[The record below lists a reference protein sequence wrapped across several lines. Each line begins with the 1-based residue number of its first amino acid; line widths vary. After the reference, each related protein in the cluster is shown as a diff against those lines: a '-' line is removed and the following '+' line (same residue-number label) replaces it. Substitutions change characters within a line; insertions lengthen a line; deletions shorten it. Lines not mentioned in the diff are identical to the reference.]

1 MNVPAGN
8 SGAGSHADTDSK
20 EAPRPS
26 SNAGEAAPGPDA
38 GAASKAVR
46 GTDARAATG
55 AVHDITASTLR
66 DWPLPMPGAHADKE
80 VRGHVLIVAGSRE
93 MPGALLL
100 AATAALRAGAGKL
113 TIATAASVTAALGVA
128 LPEARVIGLEETPE
142 GGLRARSPTD
152 AADAATVIPV
162 LQQACERASAILIG
176 PGMQDKQACAAL
188 VAALLPCCGKAP
200 VILDAGA
207 MCVAGG
213 DNCMRFHTPVL
224 LTPHAGELAG
234 LTGEDKQHIAADP
247 QTASRAA
254 AQRLNAVVALK
265 GSTTIITAPDG
276 GTWSHT
282 GGNTGLAISGS
293 GDVLAGLIAGLAA
306 RGATLEQAAAWGVAL
321 HAMAGEQLSLRHGP
335 LGYLARE
342 ISAEVPALLRAL
354 SAH

>member
-1 MNVPAGN
+1 MSTAI
-8 SGAGSHADTDSK
+8 S
-20 EAPRPS
+20 
-26 SNAGEAAPGPDA
+26 
-38 GAASKAVR
+38 
-46 GTDARAATG
+46 
-55 AVHDITASTLR
+55 DITARTLR
-66 DWPLPMPGAHADKE
+66 DWPLPMPGVDADKE

-128 LPEARVIGLEETPE
+128 LPEARVIGLAETP
-142 GGLRARSPTD
+142 GAGLRAGSPSD
-152 AADAATVIPV
+152 EADVAPA

-176 PGMQDKQACAAL
+176 PGMQDQQACAAL
-188 VAALLPCCGKAP
+188 VAALLPHCRHAP
-200 VILDAGA
+200 LILDAGA
-207 MCVAGG
+207 MCVAAG
-213 DNCMRFHTPVL
+213 DNCIHFDSPVL

-234 LTGEDKQHIAADP
+234 LTGEDKQDIAADP
-247 QTASRAA
+247 QAAARAA
-254 AQRLNAVVALK
+254 AERLHAVVALK
-265 GSTTIITAPDG
+265 GSTTVIAAPDG
-276 GTWSHT
+276 GMWLHT

-321 HAMAGEQLSLRHGP
+321 HAMAGEQLALRHGP
-335 LGYLARE
+335 LAYLARE

>member
-1 MNVPAGN
+1 MNAAAAH
-8 SGAGSHADTDSK
+8 SGADS
-20 EAPRPS
+20 S
-26 SNAGEAAPGPDA
+26 
-38 GAASKAVR
+38 AS
-46 GTDARAATG
+46 AAT
-55 AVHDITASTLR
+55 VREITAGMLR

-80 VRGHVLIVAGSRE
+80 ARGHVLIVAGSRE

-128 LPEARVIGLEETPE
+128 LPEARVIGLDETPE
-142 GGLRARSPTD
+142 GGLVTRASNRAARELLAGSSGELAEGAPLAASASEKQD
-152 AADAATVIPV
+152 AGVAPP
-162 LQQACERASAILIG
+162 LRQACERASAVLIG
-176 PGMQDKQACAAL
+176 PGMQDKDACAAL
-188 VAALLPCCGKAP
+188 VTALLPCCGNAP

-213 DNCMRFHTPVL
+213 DDCMRFATPVL

-234 LTGEDKQHIAADP
+234 LTGADKEAIAADP
-247 QTASRAA
+247 QPASRSA

-265 GSTTIITAPDG
+265 GATTIITAPDG
-276 GTWSHT
+276 DMWSHT

-306 RGATLEQAAAWGVAL
+306 RGASLEQAAAWGVAL

>member
-1 MNVPAGN
+1 MTTPTQ
-8 SGAGSHADTDSK
+8 HAT
-20 EAPRPS
+20 
-26 SNAGEAAPGPDA
+26 EAAAA
-38 GAASKAVR
+38 GVDGTANAAVR
-46 GTDARAATG
+46 A
-55 AVHDITASTLR
+55 ITAGTLR
-66 DWPLPMPGAHADKE
+66 DWCLPMPGADADKE

-128 LPEARVIGLEETPE
+128 LPEARVIGLAETVDA
-142 GGLRARSPTD
+142 GLRAGSASDENDVVPALRE
-152 AADAATVIPV
+152 
-162 LQQACERASAILIG
+162 ACERASAVLIG
-176 PGMQDKQACAAL
+176 PGMQDRAACAAL
-188 VAALLPCCGKAP
+188 VTALLPHCRHAP
-200 VILDAGA
+200 LILDAGA
-207 MCVAGG
+207 MCVAAG
-213 DNCMRFHTPVL
+213 DHCLRFDSPVL

-234 LTGEDKQHIAADP
+234 LTGENKQKIGADP
-247 QTASRAA
+247 QTAARAA

-265 GSTTIITAPDG
+265 GSTTIIAAPDG
-276 GTWSHT
+276 GMWAHT

-342 ISAEVPALLRAL
+342 ISTEVPALLRAL

>member
-1 MNVPAGN
+1 M
-8 SGAGSHADTDSK
+8 SAD
-20 EAPRPS
+20 
-26 SNAGEAAPGPDA
+26 AAP
-38 GAASKAVR
+38 VR
-46 GTDARAATG
+46 
-55 AVHDITASTLR
+55 DITARTLR
-66 DWPLPMPGAHADKE
+66 DWPLPMPGVDADKE
-80 VRGHVLIVAGSRE
+80 VRGQVLIVAGSRE

-113 TIATAASVTAALGVA
+113 TIATAASVSTALGVA
-128 LPEARVIGLEETPE
+128 LPEARVIGLGETPDA
-142 GGLRARSPTD
+142 GLRAGSPSD
-152 AADAATVIPV
+152 AADVTPA

-188 VAALLPCCGKAP
+188 VAALLPHCRHAP
-200 VILDAGA
+200 LILDAGA

-213 DNCMRFHTPVL
+213 DDCLRFDSPVL

-234 LTGEDKQHIAADP
+234 LTGEDKQEIAADP
-247 QTASRAA
+247 QAAARAA
-254 AQRLNAVVALK
+254 AARLNAVVALK
-265 GSTTIITAPDG
+265 GSKTIIAAPDG
-276 GTWSHT
+276 GTWCHT

>member
-8 SGAGSHADTDSK
+8 SGAGSHADTDS
-20 EAPRPS
+20 E
-26 SNAGEAAPGPDA
+26 
-38 GAASKAVR
+38 
-46 GTDARAATG
+46 

-128 LPEARVIGLEETPE
+128 LPEARVIGLAETPE
-142 GGLRARSPTD
+142 GGLLAGTSETQPTEQVMVMP
-152 AADAATVIPV
+152 A

-200 VILDAGA
+200 LILDAGA

-213 DNCMRFHTPVL
+213 DDCMRFDTPVL

-234 LTGEDKQHIAADP
+234 LTGEDKQHIAAGP
-247 QTASRAA
+247 QAAARAA

-276 GTWSHT
+276 DTWSHT